1 MDVIIQILCILISF
15 IYGIFI
21 NLFIGFNK
29 KIINKH
35 NLLYEIIFR
44 LIITLLVVLLYVIII
59 YKINKGIFHIY
70 FIIMVFIGY
79 IISLKKVK

>member
-1 MDVIIQILCILISF
+1 MDVIIQILCLLISF
-15 IYGIFI
+15 IYGFFI
-21 NLFIGFNK
+21 NLFIVFNK

-35 NLLYEIIFR
+35 NFLYEIIFR